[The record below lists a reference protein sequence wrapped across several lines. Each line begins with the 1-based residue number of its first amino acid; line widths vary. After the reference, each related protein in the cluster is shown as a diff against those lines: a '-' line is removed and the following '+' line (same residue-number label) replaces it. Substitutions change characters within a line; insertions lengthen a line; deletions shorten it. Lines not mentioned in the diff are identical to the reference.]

1 MLTVGEALLIGRAT
15 ELGGGLNNKILTSK
29 NSEIIS
35 TCILQLHILC

>member
-15 ELGGGLNNKILTSK
+15 ALEGILTSK